1 MKKIPETFKFDR
13 IKDLGFKFG
22 AHVGSSGGISNAVIN
37 ARNIGANS
45 FAVFLKSPRQW
56 TSKPLDSKEIDKFK
70 QFCQEYSYNPAT
82 DILPHGSYLINLAN
96 PDDEKSEKSF
106 GCFVDDLKRC
116 EQLGIGLYNFHPGSA
131 LKGGDHRKA
140 IEKLASNINR
150 AIKETSTVKIVIE
163 NMAGHG
169 DIIGSNLQDIRD
181 VIDMVDDKKR
191 VGVCIDTCHAFA
203 AGYDIGENWSQFW
216 EQYDEIIGFDYLCA
230 IHLNDSKA
238 PLGANRDLHQF
249 LGQGFLGL
257 ECFRLVANDDR
268 LKNMPIILETPVKDD
283 DTRYGE
289 EIKLLEWLMGKTAT
303 DTDFQERQ
311 RDLAAEG
318 AKERKDHQAKYDDK
332 KAKESKKRAPPK
344 AASATRR
351 KKIKTDPGAA
361 VEDS

>member
-1 MKKIPETFKFDR
+1 MG
-13 IKDLGFKFG
+13 LL
-22 AHVGSSGGISNAVIN
+22 GGISNAVIN
-37 ARNIGANS
+37 ARDIGANS
-45 FAVFLKSPRQW
+45 FAVFLKLPRQW
-56 TSKPLDSKEIDKFK
+56 ALKPLDSKEIDKFK
-70 QFCQEYSYNPAT
+70 RFCQEYSYNPAT

-96 PDDEKSEKSF
+96 PDDEKLEKSF

-140 IEKLASNINR
+140 LEKLAKNINR
-150 AIKETSTVKIVIE
+150 AIKETLTVKIVIE

-181 VIDMVDDKKR
+181 VIDMVDNKKR

-203 AGYDIGENWSQFW
+203 AGYNIGEEWTKFW
-216 EQYDEIIGFDYLCA
+216 TQYDEIIGYEYLCA

-257 ECFRLVANDDR
+257 ECFRLIANDDH

-289 EIKLLEWLMGKTAT
+289 EIKLLEWLMGRSADDKE
-303 DTDFQERQ
+303 FQAKQSELANEGAGERQ
-311 RDLAAEG
+311 EY
-318 AKERKDHQAKYDDK
+318 QAKYDDK
-332 KAKESKKRAPPK
+332 QAKALKKRAPAK
-344 AASATRR
+344 STTTKGR
-351 KKIKTDPGAA
+351 KKVKTDPDAA
-361 VEDS
+361 IDE